1 MEMSSSRAGLQTGA
15 SHHWFRLWNLLIVAS
30 GFFAHVVGQSMHC
43 VTVVVH
49 VSKIA
54 VSSRYVSQDHPNKIW

>member
-30 GFFAHVVGQSMHC
+30 GFFAHVVGQSMRC

-49 VSKIA
+49 VSK
-54 VSSRYVSQDHPNKIW
+54 